1 MKQPPNRISQERAIF
16 LVIAGLLLGTVF
28 TFGMRYW
35 HARISRE
42 DCAQVETEFVSY
54 RERIRRGNIQRIDI
68 DCADGQQYEI
78 DGACISQTVLD
89 DVESLQFHAPITLL
103 IHPNSDTIMELS
115 CEAGTLLTFDDSAQR
130 LAGNTRLFTV
140 LGILM
145 YAAALGGLYAL
156 IRQWRRK
163 KRTCSLKQ

>member
-1 MKQPPNRISQERAIF
+1 M
-16 LVIAGLLLGTVF
+16 LIAGLFRGTIF
-28 TFGMRYW
+28 TFGMRCW
-35 HARISRE
+35 HAPISRE

-54 RERIRRGNIQRIDI
+54 RERIRRGNTQLIYI
-68 DCADGQQYEI
+68 DCANGQRYEI
-78 DGACISQTVLD
+78 DSACISQIVLD
-89 DVESLQFHAPITLL
+89 GVANLRPQEPITLL
-103 IHPNSDTIMELS
+103 IHPNSDTVMERS
-115 CEAGTLLTFDDSAQR
+115 CKSGTLLTFADSAQR

-145 YAAALGGLYAL
+145 YAAALGGLHTL